1 MHDAASMAVPAV
13 LTVVS
18 SSVRSGRCASDYIN
32 IRRLPMPSSSS
43 RHASHVRAATSAIL
57 LSIALSGCAANHRS
71 ATTIAPLR
79 TDAEAARAVERQG
92 RDSIIARLARAALA
106 RDDRTI
112 DVLLL
117 SGGGQHGAFG
127 VGILRGWRSRTASAP
142 GGPPM
147 PRFDLVTGVSTGALQ
162 APFAFLGSSAALD
175 TLSALYRTAATS
187 FAPKFDP
194 WFLFRRTGGV
204 VNTERYEATLARII
218 DTRLRDSLA
227 VGFRAGRQ
235 LLVATTDFDVGTGR
249 TWDIGE
255 AMGVGAAADTP
266 VRGDASL
273 AHARDVIY
281 TSTAIPG
288 VFPPRVLEGH
298 VHADGG
304 VVANILAPLDADDWR
319 ALGVQLRAAAR
330 AGRLVDTS
338 ATMRPVTV
346 RVWAIFNLWTHPS
359 PRVIDPASRR
369 GIAQRNNGVTFWA
382 QQPQLIARLTDL
394 AHRVN
399 AEVPELHLEF
409 RHVAVPWALSSEPG
423 ADKLFDGAWMQRLE
437 TLGFERAQSATPWD
451 TVVPTPYA
459 VPGPP
464 YARAAASTGALDAP
478 GAWALTP
485 QGLGPLRIGALIDEA
500 AGALAAFG
508 ASAGTLTLPVRTA
521 SGSTCAYVPWRG
533 GPSGV
538 RVMVVDERVARF
550 DVDSGAVATTEG
562 IRVGDTEA
570 RVRAAYGARLVESP
584 HKYVPGGRY
593 LAVPSADGNPT
604 RRVIF
609 ETNGTRVTRYRAGM
623 RPAVDYVEGC
633 A

>member
-1 MHDAASMAVPAV
+1 MPTQQSRFW
-13 LTVVS
+13 L
-18 SSVRSGRCASDYIN
+18 GRV
-32 IRRLPMPSSSS
+32 
-43 RHASHVRAATSAIL
+43 VRAATPAFVLVLASL
-57 LSIALSGCAANHRS
+57 LSGCAANHRP
-71 ATTIAPLR
+71 ATTVAQVR
-79 TDAEAARAVERQG
+79 SDAETARAVERRG

-112 DVLLL
+112 DVLML

-127 VGILRGWRSRTASAP
+127 VGILRGWRARAATAP
-142 GGPPM
+142 GGSPM

-162 APFAFLGSSAALD
+162 APFAFLGTSAALD

-204 VNTERYEATLARII
+204 VNTKRYEATLARII
-218 DTRLRDSLA
+218 DARLRDSLA
-227 VGFRAGRQ
+227 VGFRSGRQ

-249 TWDIGE
+249 TWDLGE
-255 AMGVGAAADTP
+255 AMGAAEAPAAT
-266 VRGDASL
+266 RLGDDGL

-288 VFPPRVLEGH
+288 VFPPRVLDGH

-304 VVANILAPLDADDWR
+304 VVANVLAPLDADDWR
-319 ALGVQLRAAAR
+319 ALGAQLRAAAR

-346 RVWAIFNLWTHPS
+346 RVWAIFNLWTHPA

-399 AEVPELHLEF
+399 AEVPELHMEF

-437 TLGFERAQSATPWD
+437 TLGYERAQSATPWD

-464 YARAAASTGALDAP
+464 LAHAAAGAGASRAP
-478 GAWALTP
+478 NAWTLTT
-485 QGLGPLRIGALIDEA
+485 QGLGPLRIGVRIDEA
-500 AGALAAFG
+500 AEALTAFG
-508 ASAGTLTLPVRTA
+508 ATAGTLTLPVRVA
-521 SGSTCAYVPWRG
+521 NGSTCGYVLWRG

-538 RVMVVDERVARF
+538 RVMVVDKRIARI
-550 DVDSGAVATTEG
+550 DVDSASIATTEG
-562 IRVGDTEA
+562 VRVGDTEA
-570 RVRAAYGARLVESP
+570 RVRAAYGTRLVESP
-584 HKYVPGGRY
+584 HKYVRGGRY
-593 LAVPSADGNPT
+593 LSASSVDGDDS
-604 RRVIF
+604 RRVVF
-609 ETNGTRVTRYRAGM
+609 ETDGTRVMRYRAGV
-623 RPAVDYVEGC
+623 RPAVEYVEGC
-633 A
+633 R